1 MPRDHQLGKVHP
13 SPPKNLTLK
22 NEGAAPPFFGS
33 HSSSSPWPERIQNL
47 YSGYSGEGGVRMA
60 VSDPPIVGKRPSDQS
75 VPRRTKM
82 NTQPNV
88 VAPKRGDRVSMVQ
101 QEGVY
106 EVADINS
113 LMQTANLKTT
123 DGQGHITRNVP
134 WTALKPLGK
143 K

>member
-1 MPRDHQLGKVHP
+1 
-13 SPPKNLTLK
+13 
-22 NEGAAPPFFGS
+22 
-33 HSSSSPWPERIQNL
+33 
-47 YSGYSGEGGVRMA
+47 MA

-101 QEGVY
+101 QEGVN